1 MPRPTR
7 IEYEGAFHHV
17 MNRGRNH
24 ENIFHD
30 KRYFDEFLKC
40 LKEASE
46 QFDAVIQKHE
56 VRSFHAINKQGH
68 PLIKKVITINSRLPD
83 YLL

>member
-1 MPRPTR
+1 MSRPTR

-30 KRYFDEFLKC
+30 QRYHAEFLKC
-40 LKEASE
+40 VREASE
-46 QFDAVIQKHE
+46 PI
-56 VRSFHAINKQGH
+56 
-68 PLIKKVITINSRLPD
+68 
-83 YLL
+83 Y

>member
-30 KRYFDEFLKC
+30 KRYFDEFLIC

-46 QFDAVIQKHE
+46 QFDAVI
-56 VRSFHAINKQGH
+56 HAYCLMTNHYHLLIETPGANLARIMRHINVK
-68 PLIKKVITINSRLPD
+68 
-83 YLL
+83 